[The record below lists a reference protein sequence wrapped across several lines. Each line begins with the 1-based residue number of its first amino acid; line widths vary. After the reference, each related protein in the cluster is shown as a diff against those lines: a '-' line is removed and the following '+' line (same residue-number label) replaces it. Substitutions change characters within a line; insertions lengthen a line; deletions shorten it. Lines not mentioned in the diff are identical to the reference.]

1 MNNNNND
8 ENDSIIK
15 EYTIYQI
22 QNLFSNLLLANS
34 LLKDNEIK
42 LSTLNR
48 NGKSN
53 TKSYTNVKRDC
64 MKISKIID
72 KVGKEVLYILQNPT
86 RIKIKEIPIT
96 GILNQRKLISRLN
109 RDSENKI
116 RNLRKMF
123 YEVKDK
129 FTINHNHLP
138 EEYSTKY
145 LDNSIRMHKESI
157 RKLLKLKE
165 KLTGRKEISPF
176 PNDNRSFLQKILDC
190 PNPLDEDFFS
200 YISEPNEKT
209 DFNQKE
215 AEIRKEEKISR
226 ENQKKSIRDF
236 RKFLDKTL
244 KTF

>member
-1 MNNNNND
+1 MNNNND
-8 ENDSIIK
+8 DGIIK

-34 LLKDNEIK
+34 LLKENQVK
-42 LSTLNR
+42 LTSLNR
-48 NGKSN
+48 SGKSD
-53 TKSYTNVKRDC
+53 TKHYSNLKRDSI
-64 MKISKIID
+64 KISEIID
-72 KVGKEVLYILQNPT
+72 KVGREVLYILQNPT
-86 RIKIKEIPIT
+86 RIKIKEIPIK
-96 GILNQRKLISRLN
+96 GILNQRKLISKLN

-123 YEVKDK
+123 YDVKDK

-176 PNDNRSFLQKILDC
+176 PNDNRSFFEVLLDC
-190 PNPLDEDFFS
+190 PNPLNQDFFS
-200 YISEPNEKT
+200 YISDSNQKNSFNE
-209 DFNQKE
+209 KE
-215 AEIRKEEKISR
+215 AEIRRNEERIREEEKR
-226 ENQKKSIRDF
+226 SIRNF
-236 RKFLDKTL
+236 KTFLDKTL

>member
-1 MNNNNND
+1 MNNNND
-8 ENDSIIK
+8 GIIK

-34 LLKDNEIK
+34 LLKENQIK
-42 LSTLNR
+42 LTSLNR
-48 NGKSN
+48 SGKSD
-53 TKSYTNVKRDC
+53 TKHYSNVKRDGI
-64 MKISKIID
+64 KISEIID

-96 GILNQRKLISRLN
+96 GILNQRKLISKLN
-109 RDSENKI
+109 RDSDNKI

-123 YEVKDK
+123 YDVKDK

-145 LDNSIRMHKESI
+145 LDNSIYMHKESI

-165 KLTGRKEISPF
+165 KLTGRKEVNPF
-176 PNDNRSFLQKILDC
+176 PNDNRSFLEVFLDC
-190 PNPLDEDFFS
+190 PNPLDQDFFS
-200 YISEPNEKT
+200 YISDP
-209 DFNQKE
+209 NQKSSLQQKE
-215 AEIRKEEKISR
+215 IEIRRQEEKVR
-226 ENQKKSIRDF
+226 DEEKRSIRNF
-236 RKFLDKTL
+236 KKFLDKTL